1 MKKFVAIF
9 AFFVFLVSFSTE
21 VFPHCQVPCGIYN
34 DEMRFEMMDED
45 IDTIEKSM
53 KMIIELSGEKDKNF
67 NQIVRWVN
75 NKDHHADKLTETVT
89 YYFMAQ
95 RLEPLDKTN
104 KAYEE
109 YLAKLALWHK
119 LLFYAMKSKQT
130 TNLGYIEKMRTIVE
144 ELEPLTLGKI

>member
-1 MKKFVAIF
+1 MS
-9 AFFVFLVSFSTE
+9 FLIE
-21 VFPHCQVPCGIYN
+21 VFPHCQVPCGIYG

-53 KMIIELSGEKDKNF
+53 KMIIELSGEKKKNF

-95 RLEPLDKTN
+95 RLEPIDKTD
-104 KAYEE
+104 KAYRE
-109 YLAKLALWHK
+109 YLGKLVLWHK

-130 TNLGYIEKMRTIVE
+130 TDLGYIEKMRTIVE
-144 ELEPLTLGKI
+144 ELEPLTLSEL